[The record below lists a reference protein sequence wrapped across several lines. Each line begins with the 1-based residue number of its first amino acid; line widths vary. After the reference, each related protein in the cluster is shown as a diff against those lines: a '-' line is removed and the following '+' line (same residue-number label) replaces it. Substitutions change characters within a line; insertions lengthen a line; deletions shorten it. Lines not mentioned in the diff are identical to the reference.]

1 MGCSGLGLK
10 MIRTIWLATI
20 CLAVLSTLA
29 VGKAVMTRAPASATE
44 RPTDRTTSGTGLT
57 QDALGKA
64 DRLEITYVRQ
74 EVPATSVLQPT
85 EPVVPTI
92 ASAPPPVTNKI
103 ISRHWH
109 DPNAFSSA
117 KKPKQTQQTASSKKG
132 KIVD

>member
-1 MGCSGLGLK
+1 VGRSGLGLK

-20 CLAVLSTLA
+20 CLVVLSTLA
-29 VGKAVMTRAPASATE
+29 VGKAVMTRTPSSATE
-44 RPTDRTTSGTGLT
+44 RPTDQTTNGTGLT
-57 QDALGKA
+57 QDTLGKA
-64 DRLEITYVRQ
+64 DRLEITYARQ
-74 EVPATSVLQPT
+74 EAPATSVSQPT

-103 ISRHWH
+103 ISRHWR

-117 KKPKQTQQTASSKKG
+117 QKPKQAQQTASSKKG